1 MNLELNN
8 IWAEWA
14 KAIAENMELK
24 DRVTLGLRSNEI
36 RDEWAEAISHM
47 ELKEWVT
54 LGLWRNQI
62 WAKWAEAISKIKLK
76 DWVMLNLRNNQIW
89 DDWAK
94 ALSKMRLK
102 DWVTLYL
109 WDNEIWAK
117 IAPRKYDHM
126 VTPEFVANKA
136 LKHAL
141 KWKDISIPWIY
152 AKLIHLTASIL
163 PDKRIM
169 KWWMI
174 QQNME

>member
-62 WAKWAEAISKIKLK
+62 WAKWAEAISKIK
-76 DWVMLNLRNNQIW
+76 
-89 DDWAK
+89 
-94 ALSKMRLK
+94 LK